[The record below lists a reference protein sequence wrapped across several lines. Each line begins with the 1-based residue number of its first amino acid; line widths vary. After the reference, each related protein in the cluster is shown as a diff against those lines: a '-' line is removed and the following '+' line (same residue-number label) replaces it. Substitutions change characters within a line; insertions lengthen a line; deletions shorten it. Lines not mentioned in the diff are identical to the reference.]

1 MKKKIIISLVSLVI
15 LASMAVMATAFY
27 LYSSSKSFLDSN
39 RVSTE
44 LFIEKG
50 QSYSKLYNEIFQDT
64 DTPAGLDIYLRKII
78 KLPQNMKFGYYMA
91 DNISYSEFLSNIMN
105 GVQSTVKV
113 TVPEGFNVFDI
124 ANALEK
130 AGVAKKDEFLSLV
143 FNNEYAKKVTGYDYK
158 SLEGFLF
165 PGTYKFPK
173 NFKPEYVVDTMY
185 ADFKKYLP
193 ADFKEKTAAQGLT
206 EYEAIILA
214 SIVQK
219 ETYNVFE
226 APIVASVYY
235 NRLNIDMILQ
245 ADPTILYGKFLRGEY
260 EIKIGKADLRD
271 ETNIYNTYKHKGLTP
286 TPICSPSLIALEAVA
301 NPAKTNY
308 LFFVASKSIRLI
320 IAEVENNKI
329 KNIIYQEK
337 ATTRLAANINKTG
350 ILQEEPFN
358 KSINVLAGFRKAL
371 NKYNVEKIKTVATSA
386 VREAANGKEFIN
398 AAKNS
403 GIEISIISGKEEGM
417 LEYLGV
423 CSGFDAGR
431 QPLILDVGGG
441 SSEIIYMQDNNELHT
456 ESHKIGV
463 VKMADMFDFQKSSTE
478 ILEKCS
484 AYIKEFFKDVTI
496 PNNIQNFIATAG
508 TATTLAAI
516 DMEMTEYDYNK
527 VNGYKITKEKVIEIL
542 NKVYSTPYNKRLE
555 IKGMDKGREDLII
568 PGILI
573 ILEILKKTNLN
584 IITVSDF
591 GLREGA
597 VVRAA
602 NS

>member
-1 MKKKIIISLVSLVI
+1 MSTKKNNIAAGIDIG
-15 LASMAVMATAFY
+15 
-27 LYSSSKSFLDSN
+27 SN
-39 RVSTE
+39 
-44 LFIEKG
+44 
-50 QSYSKLYNEIFQDT
+50 
-64 DTPAGLDIYLRKII
+64 
-78 KLPQNMKFGYYMA
+78 
-91 DNISYSEFLSNIMN
+91 
-105 GVQSTVKV
+105 
-113 TVPEGFNVFDI
+113 
-124 ANALEK
+124 
-130 AGVAKKDEFLSLV
+130 
-143 FNNEYAKKVTGYDYK
+143 
-158 SLEGFLF
+158 
-165 PGTYKFPK
+165 
-173 NFKPEYVVDTMY
+173 
-185 ADFKKYLP
+185 
-193 ADFKEKTAAQGLT
+193 
-206 EYEAIILA
+206 
-214 SIVQK
+214 
-219 ETYNVFE
+219 
-226 APIVASVYY
+226 
-235 NRLNIDMILQ
+235 
-245 ADPTILYGKFLRGEY
+245 
-260 EIKIGKADLRD
+260 
-271 ETNIYNTYKHKGLTP
+271 
-286 TPICSPSLIALEAVA
+286 
-301 NPAKTNY
+301 
-308 LFFVASKSIRLI
+308 SIRLI

-350 ILQEEPFN
+350 ILAEEPFN

-478 ILEKCS
+478 ILEKFS

>member
-1 MKKKIIISLVSLVI
+1 MSTKKNNIAAGIDIG
-15 LASMAVMATAFY
+15 
-27 LYSSSKSFLDSN
+27 SN
-39 RVSTE
+39 
-44 LFIEKG
+44 
-50 QSYSKLYNEIFQDT
+50 
-64 DTPAGLDIYLRKII
+64 
-78 KLPQNMKFGYYMA
+78 
-91 DNISYSEFLSNIMN
+91 
-105 GVQSTVKV
+105 
-113 TVPEGFNVFDI
+113 
-124 ANALEK
+124 
-130 AGVAKKDEFLSLV
+130 
-143 FNNEYAKKVTGYDYK
+143 
-158 SLEGFLF
+158 
-165 PGTYKFPK
+165 
-173 NFKPEYVVDTMY
+173 
-185 ADFKKYLP
+185 
-193 ADFKEKTAAQGLT
+193 
-206 EYEAIILA
+206 
-214 SIVQK
+214 
-219 ETYNVFE
+219 
-226 APIVASVYY
+226 
-235 NRLNIDMILQ
+235 
-245 ADPTILYGKFLRGEY
+245 
-260 EIKIGKADLRD
+260 
-271 ETNIYNTYKHKGLTP
+271 
-286 TPICSPSLIALEAVA
+286 
-301 NPAKTNY
+301 
-308 LFFVASKSIRLI
+308 SIRLI

-456 ESHKIGV
+456 ESHKTGV

>member
-1 MKKKIIISLVSLVI
+1 MSTKKNNIAAGIDIG
-15 LASMAVMATAFY
+15 
-27 LYSSSKSFLDSN
+27 SN
-39 RVSTE
+39 
-44 LFIEKG
+44 
-50 QSYSKLYNEIFQDT
+50 
-64 DTPAGLDIYLRKII
+64 
-78 KLPQNMKFGYYMA
+78 
-91 DNISYSEFLSNIMN
+91 
-105 GVQSTVKV
+105 
-113 TVPEGFNVFDI
+113 
-124 ANALEK
+124 
-130 AGVAKKDEFLSLV
+130 
-143 FNNEYAKKVTGYDYK
+143 
-158 SLEGFLF
+158 
-165 PGTYKFPK
+165 
-173 NFKPEYVVDTMY
+173 
-185 ADFKKYLP
+185 
-193 ADFKEKTAAQGLT
+193 
-206 EYEAIILA
+206 
-214 SIVQK
+214 
-219 ETYNVFE
+219 
-226 APIVASVYY
+226 
-235 NRLNIDMILQ
+235 
-245 ADPTILYGKFLRGEY
+245 
-260 EIKIGKADLRD
+260 
-271 ETNIYNTYKHKGLTP
+271 
-286 TPICSPSLIALEAVA
+286 
-301 NPAKTNY
+301 
-308 LFFVASKSIRLI
+308 SIRLI

-350 ILQEEPFN
+350 ILAEEPFN

-371 NKYNVEKIKTVATSA
+371 DKYNVEKIKTVATSA
-386 VREAANGKEFIN
+386 VREARNGEKFIKAAEN
-398 AAKNS
+398 A

-423 CSGFDAGR
+423 CSGFDAGSH
-431 QPLILDVGGG
+431 PLILDVGGG

-484 AYIKEFFKDVTI
+484 AYIKDFFKNVTI
-496 PNNIQNFIATAG
+496 PSNIQNFIATAG

-573 ILEILKKTNLN
+573 ILEILNKTNLN

>member
-1 MKKKIIISLVSLVI
+1 MSTKKNNIAAGIDIG
-15 LASMAVMATAFY
+15 
-27 LYSSSKSFLDSN
+27 SN
-39 RVSTE
+39 
-44 LFIEKG
+44 
-50 QSYSKLYNEIFQDT
+50 
-64 DTPAGLDIYLRKII
+64 
-78 KLPQNMKFGYYMA
+78 
-91 DNISYSEFLSNIMN
+91 
-105 GVQSTVKV
+105 
-113 TVPEGFNVFDI
+113 
-124 ANALEK
+124 
-130 AGVAKKDEFLSLV
+130 
-143 FNNEYAKKVTGYDYK
+143 
-158 SLEGFLF
+158 
-165 PGTYKFPK
+165 
-173 NFKPEYVVDTMY
+173 
-185 ADFKKYLP
+185 
-193 ADFKEKTAAQGLT
+193 
-206 EYEAIILA
+206 
-214 SIVQK
+214 
-219 ETYNVFE
+219 
-226 APIVASVYY
+226 
-235 NRLNIDMILQ
+235 
-245 ADPTILYGKFLRGEY
+245 
-260 EIKIGKADLRD
+260 
-271 ETNIYNTYKHKGLTP
+271 
-286 TPICSPSLIALEAVA
+286 
-301 NPAKTNY
+301 
-308 LFFVASKSIRLI
+308 SIRVI

>member
-1 MKKKIIISLVSLVI
+1 MSTKKNNIAAGIDIG
-15 LASMAVMATAFY
+15 
-27 LYSSSKSFLDSN
+27 SN
-39 RVSTE
+39 
-44 LFIEKG
+44 
-50 QSYSKLYNEIFQDT
+50 
-64 DTPAGLDIYLRKII
+64 
-78 KLPQNMKFGYYMA
+78 
-91 DNISYSEFLSNIMN
+91 
-105 GVQSTVKV
+105 
-113 TVPEGFNVFDI
+113 
-124 ANALEK
+124 
-130 AGVAKKDEFLSLV
+130 
-143 FNNEYAKKVTGYDYK
+143 
-158 SLEGFLF
+158 
-165 PGTYKFPK
+165 
-173 NFKPEYVVDTMY
+173 
-185 ADFKKYLP
+185 
-193 ADFKEKTAAQGLT
+193 
-206 EYEAIILA
+206 
-214 SIVQK
+214 
-219 ETYNVFE
+219 
-226 APIVASVYY
+226 
-235 NRLNIDMILQ
+235 
-245 ADPTILYGKFLRGEY
+245 
-260 EIKIGKADLRD
+260 
-271 ETNIYNTYKHKGLTP
+271 
-286 TPICSPSLIALEAVA
+286 
-301 NPAKTNY
+301 
-308 LFFVASKSIRLI
+308 SIRLI

-463 VKMADMFDFQKSSTE
+463 VKMADMSDFQKSSTE

>member
-1 MKKKIIISLVSLVI
+1 MSTKKNNIAAGIDIG
-15 LASMAVMATAFY
+15 
-27 LYSSSKSFLDSN
+27 SN
-39 RVSTE
+39 
-44 LFIEKG
+44 
-50 QSYSKLYNEIFQDT
+50 
-64 DTPAGLDIYLRKII
+64 
-78 KLPQNMKFGYYMA
+78 
-91 DNISYSEFLSNIMN
+91 
-105 GVQSTVKV
+105 
-113 TVPEGFNVFDI
+113 
-124 ANALEK
+124 
-130 AGVAKKDEFLSLV
+130 
-143 FNNEYAKKVTGYDYK
+143 
-158 SLEGFLF
+158 
-165 PGTYKFPK
+165 
-173 NFKPEYVVDTMY
+173 
-185 ADFKKYLP
+185 
-193 ADFKEKTAAQGLT
+193 
-206 EYEAIILA
+206 
-214 SIVQK
+214 
-219 ETYNVFE
+219 
-226 APIVASVYY
+226 
-235 NRLNIDMILQ
+235 
-245 ADPTILYGKFLRGEY
+245 
-260 EIKIGKADLRD
+260 
-271 ETNIYNTYKHKGLTP
+271 
-286 TPICSPSLIALEAVA
+286 
-301 NPAKTNY
+301 
-308 LFFVASKSIRLI
+308 SIRLI

-350 ILQEEPFN
+350 ILAEEPFN

-568 PGILI
+568 PGSDAHCH
-573 ILEILKKTNLN
+573 N
-584 IITVSDF
+584 IHP
-591 GLREGA
+591 LP
-597 VVRAA
+597 
-602 NS
+602 

>member
-1 MKKKIIISLVSLVI
+1 MSTKKNNIAAGIDIG
-15 LASMAVMATAFY
+15 
-27 LYSSSKSFLDSN
+27 SN
-39 RVSTE
+39 
-44 LFIEKG
+44 
-50 QSYSKLYNEIFQDT
+50 
-64 DTPAGLDIYLRKII
+64 
-78 KLPQNMKFGYYMA
+78 
-91 DNISYSEFLSNIMN
+91 
-105 GVQSTVKV
+105 
-113 TVPEGFNVFDI
+113 
-124 ANALEK
+124 
-130 AGVAKKDEFLSLV
+130 
-143 FNNEYAKKVTGYDYK
+143 
-158 SLEGFLF
+158 
-165 PGTYKFPK
+165 
-173 NFKPEYVVDTMY
+173 
-185 ADFKKYLP
+185 
-193 ADFKEKTAAQGLT
+193 
-206 EYEAIILA
+206 
-214 SIVQK
+214 
-219 ETYNVFE
+219 
-226 APIVASVYY
+226 
-235 NRLNIDMILQ
+235 
-245 ADPTILYGKFLRGEY
+245 
-260 EIKIGKADLRD
+260 
-271 ETNIYNTYKHKGLTP
+271 
-286 TPICSPSLIALEAVA
+286 
-301 NPAKTNY
+301 
-308 LFFVASKSIRLI
+308 SIRLI

-573 ILEILKKTNLN
+573 ILEILK
-584 IITVSDF
+584 
-591 GLREGA
+591 
-597 VVRAA
+597 
-602 NS
+602 

>member
-1 MKKKIIISLVSLVI
+1 MSTKKNNIAAGIDIG
-15 LASMAVMATAFY
+15 
-27 LYSSSKSFLDSN
+27 SN
-39 RVSTE
+39 
-44 LFIEKG
+44 
-50 QSYSKLYNEIFQDT
+50 
-64 DTPAGLDIYLRKII
+64 
-78 KLPQNMKFGYYMA
+78 
-91 DNISYSEFLSNIMN
+91 
-105 GVQSTVKV
+105 
-113 TVPEGFNVFDI
+113 
-124 ANALEK
+124 
-130 AGVAKKDEFLSLV
+130 
-143 FNNEYAKKVTGYDYK
+143 
-158 SLEGFLF
+158 
-165 PGTYKFPK
+165 
-173 NFKPEYVVDTMY
+173 
-185 ADFKKYLP
+185 
-193 ADFKEKTAAQGLT
+193 
-206 EYEAIILA
+206 
-214 SIVQK
+214 
-219 ETYNVFE
+219 
-226 APIVASVYY
+226 
-235 NRLNIDMILQ
+235 
-245 ADPTILYGKFLRGEY
+245 
-260 EIKIGKADLRD
+260 
-271 ETNIYNTYKHKGLTP
+271 
-286 TPICSPSLIALEAVA
+286 
-301 NPAKTNY
+301 
-308 LFFVASKSIRLI
+308 SIRLI

-398 AAKNS
+398 AAKTS

>member
-1 MKKKIIISLVSLVI
+1 MSTKKNNIAAGIDIG
-15 LASMAVMATAFY
+15 
-27 LYSSSKSFLDSN
+27 SN
-39 RVSTE
+39 
-44 LFIEKG
+44 
-50 QSYSKLYNEIFQDT
+50 
-64 DTPAGLDIYLRKII
+64 
-78 KLPQNMKFGYYMA
+78 
-91 DNISYSEFLSNIMN
+91 
-105 GVQSTVKV
+105 
-113 TVPEGFNVFDI
+113 
-124 ANALEK
+124 
-130 AGVAKKDEFLSLV
+130 
-143 FNNEYAKKVTGYDYK
+143 
-158 SLEGFLF
+158 
-165 PGTYKFPK
+165 
-173 NFKPEYVVDTMY
+173 
-185 ADFKKYLP
+185 
-193 ADFKEKTAAQGLT
+193 
-206 EYEAIILA
+206 
-214 SIVQK
+214 
-219 ETYNVFE
+219 
-226 APIVASVYY
+226 
-235 NRLNIDMILQ
+235 
-245 ADPTILYGKFLRGEY
+245 
-260 EIKIGKADLRD
+260 
-271 ETNIYNTYKHKGLTP
+271 
-286 TPICSPSLIALEAVA
+286 
-301 NPAKTNY
+301 
-308 LFFVASKSIRLI
+308 SIRLI

-542 NKVYSTPYNKRLE
+542 NKGYSTPYNKRLE

>member
-1 MKKKIIISLVSLVI
+1 MSTKKNNIAAGIDIG
-15 LASMAVMATAFY
+15 
-27 LYSSSKSFLDSN
+27 SN
-39 RVSTE
+39 
-44 LFIEKG
+44 
-50 QSYSKLYNEIFQDT
+50 
-64 DTPAGLDIYLRKII
+64 
-78 KLPQNMKFGYYMA
+78 
-91 DNISYSEFLSNIMN
+91 
-105 GVQSTVKV
+105 
-113 TVPEGFNVFDI
+113 
-124 ANALEK
+124 
-130 AGVAKKDEFLSLV
+130 
-143 FNNEYAKKVTGYDYK
+143 
-158 SLEGFLF
+158 
-165 PGTYKFPK
+165 
-173 NFKPEYVVDTMY
+173 
-185 ADFKKYLP
+185 
-193 ADFKEKTAAQGLT
+193 
-206 EYEAIILA
+206 
-214 SIVQK
+214 
-219 ETYNVFE
+219 
-226 APIVASVYY
+226 
-235 NRLNIDMILQ
+235 
-245 ADPTILYGKFLRGEY
+245 
-260 EIKIGKADLRD
+260 
-271 ETNIYNTYKHKGLTP
+271 
-286 TPICSPSLIALEAVA
+286 
-301 NPAKTNY
+301 
-308 LFFVASKSIRLI
+308 SIRLI

-555 IKGMDKGREDLII
+555 IKGMDKGREVLII

>member
-1 MKKKIIISLVSLVI
+1 MSTKKNNIAAGIDIG
-15 LASMAVMATAFY
+15 
-27 LYSSSKSFLDSN
+27 SN
-39 RVSTE
+39 
-44 LFIEKG
+44 
-50 QSYSKLYNEIFQDT
+50 
-64 DTPAGLDIYLRKII
+64 
-78 KLPQNMKFGYYMA
+78 
-91 DNISYSEFLSNIMN
+91 
-105 GVQSTVKV
+105 
-113 TVPEGFNVFDI
+113 
-124 ANALEK
+124 
-130 AGVAKKDEFLSLV
+130 
-143 FNNEYAKKVTGYDYK
+143 
-158 SLEGFLF
+158 
-165 PGTYKFPK
+165 
-173 NFKPEYVVDTMY
+173 
-185 ADFKKYLP
+185 
-193 ADFKEKTAAQGLT
+193 
-206 EYEAIILA
+206 
-214 SIVQK
+214 
-219 ETYNVFE
+219 
-226 APIVASVYY
+226 
-235 NRLNIDMILQ
+235 
-245 ADPTILYGKFLRGEY
+245 
-260 EIKIGKADLRD
+260 
-271 ETNIYNTYKHKGLTP
+271 
-286 TPICSPSLIALEAVA
+286 
-301 NPAKTNY
+301 
-308 LFFVASKSIRLI
+308 SIRLI

-329 KNIIYQEK
+329 RNIIYQEK
-337 ATTRLAANINKTG
+337 ATTRLAANIDKTG
-350 ILQEEPFN
+350 ILAEEPFN

-371 NKYNVEKIKTVATSA
+371 DKYNVEKIKTVATSA

-463 VKMADMFDFQKSSTE
+463 VKMADMFYFQKSSTE

-484 AYIKEFFKDVTI
+484 AYIKDFFKNITI
-496 PNNIQNFIATAG
+496 PSNIQNFIATAG

>member
-1 MKKKIIISLVSLVI
+1 MSTKKNNIAAGIDIG
-15 LASMAVMATAFY
+15 
-27 LYSSSKSFLDSN
+27 SN
-39 RVSTE
+39 
-44 LFIEKG
+44 
-50 QSYSKLYNEIFQDT
+50 
-64 DTPAGLDIYLRKII
+64 
-78 KLPQNMKFGYYMA
+78 
-91 DNISYSEFLSNIMN
+91 
-105 GVQSTVKV
+105 
-113 TVPEGFNVFDI
+113 
-124 ANALEK
+124 
-130 AGVAKKDEFLSLV
+130 
-143 FNNEYAKKVTGYDYK
+143 
-158 SLEGFLF
+158 
-165 PGTYKFPK
+165 
-173 NFKPEYVVDTMY
+173 
-185 ADFKKYLP
+185 
-193 ADFKEKTAAQGLT
+193 
-206 EYEAIILA
+206 
-214 SIVQK
+214 
-219 ETYNVFE
+219 
-226 APIVASVYY
+226 
-235 NRLNIDMILQ
+235 
-245 ADPTILYGKFLRGEY
+245 
-260 EIKIGKADLRD
+260 
-271 ETNIYNTYKHKGLTP
+271 
-286 TPICSPSLIALEAVA
+286 
-301 NPAKTNY
+301 
-308 LFFVASKSIRLI
+308 SIRLI

-463 VKMADMFDFQKSSTE
+463 VKMADMFDFQKISTE

>member
-1 MKKKIIISLVSLVI
+1 MSTKKNNIAAGIDIG
-15 LASMAVMATAFY
+15 
-27 LYSSSKSFLDSN
+27 SN
-39 RVSTE
+39 
-44 LFIEKG
+44 
-50 QSYSKLYNEIFQDT
+50 
-64 DTPAGLDIYLRKII
+64 
-78 KLPQNMKFGYYMA
+78 
-91 DNISYSEFLSNIMN
+91 
-105 GVQSTVKV
+105 
-113 TVPEGFNVFDI
+113 
-124 ANALEK
+124 
-130 AGVAKKDEFLSLV
+130 
-143 FNNEYAKKVTGYDYK
+143 
-158 SLEGFLF
+158 
-165 PGTYKFPK
+165 
-173 NFKPEYVVDTMY
+173 
-185 ADFKKYLP
+185 
-193 ADFKEKTAAQGLT
+193 
-206 EYEAIILA
+206 
-214 SIVQK
+214 
-219 ETYNVFE
+219 
-226 APIVASVYY
+226 
-235 NRLNIDMILQ
+235 
-245 ADPTILYGKFLRGEY
+245 
-260 EIKIGKADLRD
+260 
-271 ETNIYNTYKHKGLTP
+271 
-286 TPICSPSLIALEAVA
+286 
-301 NPAKTNY
+301 
-308 LFFVASKSIRLI
+308 SIRLI

-350 ILQEEPFN
+350 ILAEEPFN

>member
-1 MKKKIIISLVSLVI
+1 MSTKKNNIAAGIDIG
-15 LASMAVMATAFY
+15 
-27 LYSSSKSFLDSN
+27 SN
-39 RVSTE
+39 
-44 LFIEKG
+44 
-50 QSYSKLYNEIFQDT
+50 
-64 DTPAGLDIYLRKII
+64 
-78 KLPQNMKFGYYMA
+78 
-91 DNISYSEFLSNIMN
+91 
-105 GVQSTVKV
+105 
-113 TVPEGFNVFDI
+113 
-124 ANALEK
+124 
-130 AGVAKKDEFLSLV
+130 
-143 FNNEYAKKVTGYDYK
+143 
-158 SLEGFLF
+158 
-165 PGTYKFPK
+165 
-173 NFKPEYVVDTMY
+173 
-185 ADFKKYLP
+185 
-193 ADFKEKTAAQGLT
+193 
-206 EYEAIILA
+206 
-214 SIVQK
+214 
-219 ETYNVFE
+219 
-226 APIVASVYY
+226 
-235 NRLNIDMILQ
+235 
-245 ADPTILYGKFLRGEY
+245 
-260 EIKIGKADLRD
+260 
-271 ETNIYNTYKHKGLTP
+271 
-286 TPICSPSLIALEAVA
+286 
-301 NPAKTNY
+301 
-308 LFFVASKSIRLI
+308 SIRLI

-350 ILQEEPFN
+350 ILAEEPFN

-403 GIEISIISGKEEGM
+403 GIEISIISGKEEGI

-463 VKMADMFDFQKSSTE
+463 VKMADMFDFQKISTE

>member
-1 MKKKIIISLVSLVI
+1 MSTKKNNIAAGIDIG
-15 LASMAVMATAFY
+15 
-27 LYSSSKSFLDSN
+27 SN
-39 RVSTE
+39 
-44 LFIEKG
+44 
-50 QSYSKLYNEIFQDT
+50 
-64 DTPAGLDIYLRKII
+64 
-78 KLPQNMKFGYYMA
+78 
-91 DNISYSEFLSNIMN
+91 
-105 GVQSTVKV
+105 
-113 TVPEGFNVFDI
+113 
-124 ANALEK
+124 
-130 AGVAKKDEFLSLV
+130 
-143 FNNEYAKKVTGYDYK
+143 
-158 SLEGFLF
+158 
-165 PGTYKFPK
+165 
-173 NFKPEYVVDTMY
+173 
-185 ADFKKYLP
+185 
-193 ADFKEKTAAQGLT
+193 
-206 EYEAIILA
+206 
-214 SIVQK
+214 
-219 ETYNVFE
+219 
-226 APIVASVYY
+226 
-235 NRLNIDMILQ
+235 
-245 ADPTILYGKFLRGEY
+245 
-260 EIKIGKADLRD
+260 
-271 ETNIYNTYKHKGLTP
+271 
-286 TPICSPSLIALEAVA
+286 
-301 NPAKTNY
+301 
-308 LFFVASKSIRLI
+308 SIRLI

-329 KNIIYQEK
+329 RNIIYQEK
-337 ATTRLAANINKTG
+337 ATTRLAANIDKTG
-350 ILQEEPFN
+350 ILAEEPFN

-371 NKYNVEKIKTVATSA
+371 DKYNVEKIKTVATSA

-484 AYIKEFFKDVTI
+484 AYIKDFFKNITI
-496 PNNIQNFIATAG
+496 PSNIQNFIATAG

-527 VNGYKITKEKVIEIL
+527 VNGYKITKEKVIKIL
-542 NKVYSTPYNKRLE
+542 NEVYSTPYNKRLE
-555 IKGMDKGREDLII
+555 IRGMDKGREDLII

-573 ILEILKKTNLN
+573 ILEILNKTNLN

>member
-1 MKKKIIISLVSLVI
+1 MSTKKNNIAAGIDIG
-15 LASMAVMATAFY
+15 
-27 LYSSSKSFLDSN
+27 SN
-39 RVSTE
+39 
-44 LFIEKG
+44 
-50 QSYSKLYNEIFQDT
+50 
-64 DTPAGLDIYLRKII
+64 
-78 KLPQNMKFGYYMA
+78 
-91 DNISYSEFLSNIMN
+91 
-105 GVQSTVKV
+105 
-113 TVPEGFNVFDI
+113 
-124 ANALEK
+124 
-130 AGVAKKDEFLSLV
+130 
-143 FNNEYAKKVTGYDYK
+143 
-158 SLEGFLF
+158 
-165 PGTYKFPK
+165 
-173 NFKPEYVVDTMY
+173 
-185 ADFKKYLP
+185 
-193 ADFKEKTAAQGLT
+193 
-206 EYEAIILA
+206 
-214 SIVQK
+214 
-219 ETYNVFE
+219 
-226 APIVASVYY
+226 
-235 NRLNIDMILQ
+235 
-245 ADPTILYGKFLRGEY
+245 
-260 EIKIGKADLRD
+260 
-271 ETNIYNTYKHKGLTP
+271 
-286 TPICSPSLIALEAVA
+286 
-301 NPAKTNY
+301 
-308 LFFVASKSIRLI
+308 SIRLI

-478 ILEKCS
+478 ILEKFS

>member
-1 MKKKIIISLVSLVI
+1 MSTKKNNIAAGIDIG
-15 LASMAVMATAFY
+15 
-27 LYSSSKSFLDSN
+27 SN
-39 RVSTE
+39 
-44 LFIEKG
+44 
-50 QSYSKLYNEIFQDT
+50 
-64 DTPAGLDIYLRKII
+64 
-78 KLPQNMKFGYYMA
+78 
-91 DNISYSEFLSNIMN
+91 
-105 GVQSTVKV
+105 
-113 TVPEGFNVFDI
+113 
-124 ANALEK
+124 
-130 AGVAKKDEFLSLV
+130 
-143 FNNEYAKKVTGYDYK
+143 
-158 SLEGFLF
+158 
-165 PGTYKFPK
+165 
-173 NFKPEYVVDTMY
+173 
-185 ADFKKYLP
+185 
-193 ADFKEKTAAQGLT
+193 
-206 EYEAIILA
+206 
-214 SIVQK
+214 
-219 ETYNVFE
+219 
-226 APIVASVYY
+226 
-235 NRLNIDMILQ
+235 
-245 ADPTILYGKFLRGEY
+245 
-260 EIKIGKADLRD
+260 
-271 ETNIYNTYKHKGLTP
+271 
-286 TPICSPSLIALEAVA
+286 
-301 NPAKTNY
+301 
-308 LFFVASKSIRLI
+308 SIRLI

-350 ILQEEPFN
+350 ILAEEPFN

-403 GIEISIISGKEEGM
+403 GIEISIISGKEEGI

-423 CSGFDAGR
+423 CSGFDASR

-463 VKMADMFDFQKSSTE
+463 VKMADMFDFQKISTE